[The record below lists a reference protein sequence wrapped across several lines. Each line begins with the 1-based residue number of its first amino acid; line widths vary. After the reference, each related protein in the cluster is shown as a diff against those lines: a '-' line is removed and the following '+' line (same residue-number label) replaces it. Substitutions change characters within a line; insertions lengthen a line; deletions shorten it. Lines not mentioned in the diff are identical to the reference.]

1 MKRVEL
7 IPINHSVKIGD
18 APAER
23 TPNLTEDT
31 LFIEDGIVI
40 GFYLRDVAKYSKKLN
55 DYLAIA
61 NSEFRSKRVPKA
73 VLSRSTAINARREG
87 GKGVEQYSTI
97 LGSVPP
103 KPHMRRAYPTMSSV
117 HGVKSAEIFVKAM
130 YLTCLESE
138 LLIHKIAPNIYDR
151 QKEII
156 STQVDEKWRFGN
168 LFTSSISNFNISAPV
183 HIDNANI
190 RECVNVILTKRS
202 DSKGGNLYL
211 PDYDI
216 TIDNCDNSIIVYPA
230 WKSLHGVTPI
240 VPMNDKGY
248 RNSLIFYPLR
258 AFANG

>member
-7 IPINHSVKIGD
+7 IPIEHNHKIGD
-18 APAER
+18 APSER
-23 TPNLTEDT
+23 EPNLTEDT
-31 LFIEDGIVI
+31 LFIENGEVI
-40 GFYLRDVAKYSKKLN
+40 GFYIRDVKKYSEKL
-55 DYLAIA
+55 DTYLAIA
-61 NSEFRSKRVPKA
+61 NAEFRSKNVPKA

-117 HGVKSAEIFVKAM
+117 HGVKTAQTFVKAM
-130 YLTCLESE
+130 YLTC
-138 LLIHKIAPNIYDR
+138 IHAERIIEKIAPNIYLT
-151 QKEII
+151 QKDII
-156 STQVDEKWRFGN
+156 SDKVDEKWRFGN
-168 LFTSSISNFNISAPV
+168 LFTSSISNFNISAPL
-183 HIDNANI
+183 HIDSANI

-216 TIDNCDNSIIVYPA
+216 TIDNCDNSLIVYPA
-230 WKSLHGVTPI
+230 WKSMHGVTPI
-240 VPMNDKGY
+240 VPMKEGGY

-258 AFANG
+258 AFCNG